1 MPSQFTLET
10 DPRVSSACETD
21 LSKPGTDQSQF
32 DLETD
37 LWSQF
42 GSETDLRSQFGAE
55 TDLRSQFGSVSSGLK
70 LTFAGLVR
78 GKKKKE
84 RPTRGS

>member
-55 TDLRSQFGSVSSGLK
+55 TDLRSQFGVETDLRSQFGSVTSGLK
-70 LTFAGLVR
+70 LTFAGLV
-78 GKKKKE
+78 
-84 RPTRGS
+84 